1 MNLLDVLKLF
11 NKKHLS
17 QLESI
22 SYHYSSDDFIL
33 EFCVSDDE
41 MEDEYKYFVFSVYLY
56 SGDIG
61 NNKYDFSRM
70 TVKQNSSNTSQEYEI
85 PNEAISLYE
94 EISEIWYEKVIKK
107 G

>member
-22 SYHYSSDDFIL
+22 SHYSPDDFML
-33 EFCVSDDE
+33 EFCVSE
-41 MEDEYKYFVFSVYLY
+41 EFGGVEYGHFVFSVYLY

-61 NNKYDFSRM
+61 NSKYDFSRM
-70 TVKQNSSNTSQEYEI
+70 FVKQNISNTSQEYEI
-85 PNEAISLYE
+85 PNKAISLYE